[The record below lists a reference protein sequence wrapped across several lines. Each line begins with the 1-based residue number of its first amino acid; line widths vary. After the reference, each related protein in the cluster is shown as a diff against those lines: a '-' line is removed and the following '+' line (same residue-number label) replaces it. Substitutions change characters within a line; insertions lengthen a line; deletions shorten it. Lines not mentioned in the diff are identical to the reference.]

1 MSSFCKPYRQDSFS
15 SGGGLLVYIKE
26 DIATRFLTEYKP
38 PEIVEC
44 LFVEINIRKKKYIQ
58 SPWRHGV
65 VVITIAQLHSTK
77 SELRFCAG
85 ANHIHGVS
93 DIRDG
98 EDLWQWSRL
107 GIRLNAYGRSI
118 IPQKQFI
125 FITIIS

>member
-15 SGGGLLVYIKE
+15 SGGGLLLYIKE
-26 DIATRFLTEYKP
+26 DIAIRFLTEYKP